1 MRDRRHQAV
10 AVPTERRSGMER
22 RSLVT
27 RRSSLVRR
35 APMERRRRPAWP
47 PARPP
52 TWPLAGLLRASCFL
66 PPRHSPEAA

>member
-1 MRDRRHQAV
+1 MRDRRQQAV

-52 TWPLAGLLRASCFL
+52 I
-66 PPRHSPEAA
+66 

>member
-52 TWPLAGLLRASCFL
+52 I
-66 PPRHSPEAA
+66 